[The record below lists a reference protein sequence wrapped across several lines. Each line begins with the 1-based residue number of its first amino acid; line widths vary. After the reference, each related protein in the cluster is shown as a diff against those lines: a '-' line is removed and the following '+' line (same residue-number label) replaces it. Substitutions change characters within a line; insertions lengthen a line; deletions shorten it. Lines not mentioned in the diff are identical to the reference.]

1 MSKFKLKAQK
11 IDPHQLPF
19 LKVYFFTRR
28 MFSKRKETTY
38 LELIYQ
44 YHELTS
50 GLTQN

>member
-1 MSKFKLKAQK
+1 MSKFKFKAIK
-11 IDPHQLPF
+11 IDPHQLPSPQSVISSQEGCF
-19 LKVYFFTRR
+19 L
-28 MFSKRKETTY
+28 RKETTY